1 MHQNLKMIKTF
12 NLVLLVLFLSSVSS
26 YSFEQEI
33 PDPVKINIFTNNAIP
48 KPGDKIKVGIHFKL
62 DQGWHIYWKNP
73 GDSGLPTK
81 VKHTVPEGF
90 EIKETFYPVPKT
102 FFREGNILDY
112 GYEDELLLITDI
124 YVPKDATSSSFQIKS
139 EARWVV
145 CREVCI
151 PGSKELEL
159 QFPITKKAVLGDDS
173 FFNVWHSQFP
183 KKISKDKLPFKYSVQ
198 KKFSDENKLNFISI
212 TFNWD
217 EEVKDVNIFPN
228 TERSVYLKDIVLK
241 NDKRTSSY
249 SFSPVIF
256 KKGKNDIEE
265 IEFVISYKDSDGQIR
280 RIETIINLKG

>member
-1 MHQNLKMIKTF
+1 MIKTLTSQA
-12 NLVLLVLFLSSVSS
+12 LVFLFLLSVNG

-33 PDPVKINIFTNNAIP
+33 PDPIQIKIFTNSEIP
-48 KPGDKIKVGIHFKL
+48 KPGDKIKVGVHFKL
-62 DQGWHIYWKNP
+62 DPGWHIYWKNS

-81 VKHTVPEGF
+81 VKHTVPKGF
-90 EIKETFYPVPKT
+90 EIKETQYPVPKT
-102 FFREGNILDY
+102 LLREGNILDY

-124 YVPKDATSSSFQIKS
+124 YVPKDATNSSFKIKS

-151 PGSKELEL
+151 PGNKELEL
-159 QFPITKKAVLGDDS
+159 QFPITKKAVLGDNS
-173 FFNVWHSQFP
+173 FFNVWHSQLP
-183 KKISKDKLPFKYSVQ
+183 KKISKNKLPFKYSVQ

-228 TERSVYLKDIVLK
+228 IERSVYLKDIVLK
-241 NDKRTSSY
+241 NDRRTSSY

-256 KKGKNDIEE
+256 KKGENDIEE